1 MTITR
6 CARVADVPD
15 DLAEAFRSMPHYS
28 AVEGRDSYETTD
40 RYGTSRWDPLS
51 TEGAHRSSLRLT
63 GYQLVGEHGE
73 HRYYVLRCTVNDT
86 SRTIYVSAHVYRASY
101 GWTSSWHVYDYQPA
115 NETTKAGA
123 LAHAEKQLAEA
134 RAKDAAPLT
143 AADTVGKTIARVET
157 KQTLAEDPYDDKRI
171 LTAITLHFTDGTRL
185 TYNEEDGE
193 TYHQGDVV
201 ETSECERP
209 GCEVWIGRVVS
220 EDNPEGEWV
229 NHSGSTWCEN
239 GTGEHVPSEIN
250 RQAA

>member
-1 MTITR
+1 MALFADPETHAANPPETWQTVKR
-6 CARVADVPD
+6 GDRVWEVQTKDGGN
-15 DLAEAFRSMPHYS
+15 L
-28 AVEGRDSYETTD
+28 D
-40 RYGTSRWDPLS
+40 RHVRKID
-51 TEGAHRSSLRLT
+51 A
-63 GYQLVGEHGE
+63 
-73 HRYYVLRCTVNDT
+73 DT
-86 SRTIYVSAHVYRASY
+86 SRTCPESRIRLMYAEEGRWFAGETKPGQRSWAECKAERERIAERQAAREAERA
-101 GWTSSWHVYDYQPA
+101 A
-115 NETTKAGA
+115 E
-123 LAHAEKQLAEA
+123 LARLAEPL
-134 RAKDAAPLT
+134 APE
-143 AADTVGKTIARVET
+143 ATVGRTFERVET